1 MLQTLPFILITLIT
15 GVVSQNCPN
24 GEGYY
29 CGIGV
34 AKDAMSL
41 YICTELNGW
50 QISEVCQF
58 GCEENLPGFPDH
70 CFQPVSPSGYEE
82 TAQIISASNDTV
94 TQTASTSAEESIN
107 TEVPQPDTVTPIV

>member
-1 MLQTLPFILITLIT
+1 MLLIFPIVLISLIAS
-15 GVVSQNCPN
+15 VASQNCPN

-29 CGIGV
+29 CGTSV
-34 AKDAMSL
+34 AKDAMNL

-82 TAQIISASNDTV
+82 PPQV
-94 TQTASTSAEESIN
+94 TSAPNGTETEGVNASMEESVVAE
-107 TEVPQPDTVTPIV
+107 TPQPNTIESTL